1 MLAAAALP
9 AALLAFGHEVSGRV
23 GLGRLAPV
31 LRPRRWTRGPP
42 GQLLW
47 RATALARFS
56 GEASSTVE
64 HHTRPRR
71 LRVRYER
78 AGRSFYS
85 AAAAV
90 GAKMTRPIFGGRPA
104 GGPRRPQ
111 RPISPPE
118 SAEGGSQAA

>member
-1 MLAAAALP
+1 MRADAALP
-9 AALLAFGHEVSGRV
+9 AAFLAFGHVGSGRV
-23 GLGRLAPV
+23 LRGRLRPV

-47 RATALARFS
+47 RATSLARFS
-56 GEASSTVE
+56 GEALSTVE

-85 AAAAV
+85 AAAAG
-90 GAKMTRPIFGGRPA
+90 GAKVTPA
-104 GGPRRPQ
+104 QLAEAQ
-111 RPISPPE
+111 RMAREWKPTK
-118 SAEGGSQAA
+118 